1 MECKY
6 TAKFEYEV
14 SASAGSIEGLQISE
28 ASLDNLK
35 PLIPESVDLERNI
48 DLLGVAFNA
57 AVVNS
62 FNKNGDG
69 IDSKSAVEIKDY
81 FVHKP
86 TNIEHNRDQVVGHI
100 VSSGF
105 SSYEDSRILSNQEVL
120 SSSEPL
126 NISLA
131 AVVYRNANTQL
142 SEMLE
147 GISEEEGV
155 PTVISTSWELGFNEF
170 AVAIGSKDLKDCEV
184 VYGEEAENLKE
195 NLQAFGG
202 EGKLEDGRECHRLV
216 VGEIFPLGVAFT
228 TKPAANVSGVVVA
241 NEDIKKN
248 KELVA
253 EKENFNKIKN
263 KSSQKHKNIVI
274 QNKETLL
281 NMETEK
287 LLHSLEAL
295 LNEKR
300 RENDFSE
307 EAVASISKLV
317 NDVIIEK
324 STEWKSQVEEAQ
336 LQKKELEAS
345 QVELSDKFDLINDE
359 LKNTKEKL
367 ESLEEEN
374 SVRDAAQAF
383 DGRMEALSSEYDLES
398 GDLEVIAS
406 EVKALSAEED
416 SFASY
421 KEKFS
426 KIWAHKNKEFIKS
439 QAEELEAKI
448 EAEVQKRLSSKSEES
463 VSEETEEVVEAAL
476 DNAEEKEENIPNNNT
491 ESVESEETLS
501 DQFAKAFSAENI
513 SIKY

>member
-1 MECKY
+1 MDCKY

-14 SASAGSIEGLQISE
+14 SASAGSVKGLQISE

-35 PLIPESVDLERNI
+35 PLIPESVNLERNI

-81 FVHKP
+81 FIHKP

-105 SSYEDSRILSNQEVL
+105 SSYEDSRILTDEQVL

-131 AVVYRNANTQL
+131 AVVYKNANPQL
-142 SEMLE
+142 SGMLE
-147 GISEEEGV
+147 EGSEEEGLS
-155 PTVISTSWELGFNEF
+155 TVISTSWELGFNEF
-170 AVAIGSKDLKDCEV
+170 AVAIGSKDLKDCEI
-184 VYGEEAENLKE
+184 VYGEQAEDLKKNLR
-195 NLQAFGG
+195 AFGG
-202 EGKLEDGRECHRLV
+202 EGKLEDGRECFRLV

-228 TKPAANVSGVVVA
+228 TKPAADVSGVVVA
-241 NEDIKKN
+241 KEEENKNE
-248 KELVA
+248 ELVA

-263 KSSQKHKNIVI
+263 KSSQNHKNIVI
-274 QNKETLL
+274 QNKETIL

-287 LLHSLEAL
+287 LINSLEAL

-324 STEWKSQVEEAQ
+324 SAEWKSQVEEAE
-336 LQKKELEAS
+336 LQKKDLESSQAELTERYDA
-345 QVELSDKFDLINDE
+345 INEE
-359 LKNTKEKL
+359 LKNTKEQL
-367 ESLEEEN
+367 ESIQSEN
-374 SVRDAAQAF
+374 AARDAADAF
-383 DGRMEALSSEYDLES
+383 DRRMEALSSEFDLES
-398 GDLEVIAS
+398 EDLELIAS
-406 EVKALSAEED
+406 EVKELSLEED

-421 KEKFS
+421 KEKFA
-426 KIWAHKNKEFIKS
+426 KVWAHKNKELIKS

-448 EAEVQKRLSSKSEES
+448 EAEVQKRLSSQEEP
-463 VSEETEEVVEAAL
+463 VQQEAEEVVEAAL
-476 DNAEEKEENIPNNNT
+476 DNAEEQEENIPNNNA
-491 ESVESEETLS
+491 ESTESEESLT
-501 DQFAKAFSAENI
+501 DKFARAFSAENI